1 MRPVGEKMILS
12 RTLIPLCALV
22 MAAPLI
28 GCTVRE
34 SVGVRPVGAEV
45 VVRDAPP
52 PEVVEVAP
60 ARREGFVWVRGHQTW
75 NGVRYVWIRGHWEA
89 VRVGHA
95 WVEGHWDR
103 RPGGWVWVEGYWR

>member
-1 MRPVGEKMILS
+1 MKTGKIRVSPLEEKMILS

-28 GCTVRE
+28 GCTVHE

-75 NGVRYVWIRGHWEA
+75 NGARYV
-89 VRVGHA
+89 